1 MIATPL
7 NWIVRPVVLRQFIW
21 FVFLAFLRIIARK
34 ARSFAARPKTMGQ
47 EMTKIPG
54 GSRDVVS
61 PVLNFR
67 MSLSSYAMERR
78 PTRSSS
84 SSISFDGR
92 SRSRDS
98 LRMISS
104 SMLMITKVFPFAF
117 RLNAL
122 AMMPNALWECALNL
136 SLYIDLSNCFVK
148 FAHEK
153 ESLTVDVL
161 ARFMIM
167 NASVRVTKW
176 NAMHIYNIPMLC
188 LGSAWYIAIKSV
200 KKITHSHYTYIF
212 QLRLKSQCY
221 CEILWINVKHL
232 KANKRF

>member
-54 GSRDVVS
+54 RSRDVAS
-61 PVLNFR
+61 PVLNSR
-67 MSLSSYAMERR
+67 ASLSSYAMERR
-78 PTRSSS
+78 STRSHS

-104 SMLMITKVFPFAF
+104 SMLHYESIPLRVLSK
-117 RLNAL
+117 RSRDY
-122 AMMPNALWECALNL
+122 ALWECALNL
-136 SLYIDLSNCFVK
+136 LLYINLPNCSVK
-148 FAHEK
+148 FAEGK
-153 ESLTVDVL
+153 EFHTIDIL
-161 ARFMIM
+161 ACFIM
-167 NASVRVTKW
+167 NASMCAIKW
-176 NAMHIYNIPMLC
+176 NVMHIYKIP
-188 LGSAWYIAIKSV
+188 I
-200 KKITHSHYTYIF
+200 
-212 QLRLKSQCY
+212 LRLRS
-221 CEILWINVKHL
+221 
-232 KANKRF
+232 A